1 MKRRDCGAARRRA
14 PGHRRW
20 SAGLLAALAAGAVA
34 EAGGRPEDPR
44 PLARSIYV
52 PVVFEVAPCLDR
64 VLVRNDEGRV
74 RAVAP
79 GRLVSQFTWYGG
91 RRGLDP
97 EWERLTIEGDLT
109 APAGAAAPEED
120 TAPAPAARFRAEIVI
135 TPTSIYYGRRR
146 LALDPDL
153 SGERGRD
160 DARPTGFPG
169 RRADFRFE
177 DTKLLL
183 RPAGGCP
190 RRTLPAV
197 PSPAVRSPA
206 DPR

>member
-1 MKRRDCGAARRRA
+1 MSLRQRDHGAARPRA
-14 PGHRRW
+14 PARGVRA
-20 SAGLLAALAAGAVA
+20 AGLLAALAAGAGA

-97 EWERLTIEGDLT
+97 EWERLTVEGDLT
-109 APAGAAAPEED
+109 APAGAAAPEA
-120 TAPAPAARFRAEIVI
+120 APAERAGRFRAEIVI
-135 TPTSIYYGRRR
+135 TPTSIYYGRKR

-153 SGERGRD
+153 SGGGGRRAERP
-160 DARPTGFPG
+160 AGFP
-169 RRADFRFE
+169 RRSADFRFE
-177 DTKLLL
+177 DTELLL

-190 RRTLPAV
+190 PRTLA
-197 PSPAVRSPA
+197 AASPA
-206 DPR
+206 DRR